1 MRSSIL
7 LAASGAVL
15 AAAGPIQERK
25 LYTKTDVTVTWVTVT
40 VTAGQEDAGVLAYF
54 RGGNKYQKTRTRV
67 IPTTIIVAP
76 TPTPTTVV
84 VETTTTPPVVVVPE
98 PEPTVEPTVV
108 EPTPEPAPQPTTTPK
123 PQPSPEPEPEPE
135 PQPEPQPEPVTTK
148 VEEAPA
154 APTDYKSSALYH
166 HNVHRFNHSADA
178 LTWSDT
184 HASYAAQTAKSC
196 KFAHDL

>member
-135 PQPEPQPEPVTTK
+135 PQPEPQLALPRGRGPSSTRLP
-148 VEEAPA
+148 PA
-154 APTDYKSSALYH
+154 ARPLRRNGPPGSARR
-166 HNVHRFNHSADA
+166 RFDPRR
-178 LTWSDT
+178 
-184 HASYAAQTAKSC
+184 C
-196 KFAHDL
+196 